1 MTELQLRLINL
12 VRNGLN
18 DARMTQSEL
27 AVAVGI
33 SDRHICRLLSGADT
47 GSIRVWN
54 DMLRHLKIPVT
65 ELV

>member
-12 VRNGLN
+12 VRNGLS
-18 DARMTQSEL
+18 DAGMTQSEL
-27 AVAVGI
+27 AVAIGI
-33 SDRHICRLLSGADT
+33 SDKHMAQMLCGHAT

-54 DMLRHLKIPVT
+54 NMLRYLKIPVT